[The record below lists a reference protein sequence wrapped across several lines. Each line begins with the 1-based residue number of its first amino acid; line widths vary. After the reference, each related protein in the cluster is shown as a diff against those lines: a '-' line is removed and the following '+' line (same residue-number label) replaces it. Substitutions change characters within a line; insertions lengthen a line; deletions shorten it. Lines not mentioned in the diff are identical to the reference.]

1 MMTFWFI
8 ASGLTIVILG
18 LLVWPLLKGP
28 AAVTAGEQEKKLSV
42 YRQQFAELKQDH
54 RNGVLT
60 DEQYQVAR
68 RELERR
74 VLEET
79 GTEQGPS
86 TGTAHHV
93 SGRAVA
99 LALAIVLPT
108 VSGLLY
114 VKLGSP
120 SAITHSTIQEGSEAD
135 LQSMRGLEA
144 LAERLKAK
152 LEQNP
157 TDGVGW
163 ALLARAYVELGRHP
177 EAVPIYEKA
186 IQLRPNDAQ
195 LLADYAD
202 ALGVLQDRKLEG
214 KPEALIRQ
222 ALKADPRNIKALMLA
237 GTVAYNH
244 KDYARAAS
252 YWEEARANLPPDI
265 DQGVIQELID
275 GIAEAKELGGVRQAT
290 EKPVPVKPAGEA
302 KPSLAISGQV
312 TLAPGLA
319 TKGSPTDTLFVF
331 ARAVEGPPMPVA
343 IVRGAKKDLPFTFQL
358 DDSNSPMPARKLSE
372 AGSVVIV
379 ARLSQSG
386 EAAPKRG
393 DLQGM
398 SQPVKPGVKGVRVTI
413 DREIP

>member
-42 YRQQFAELKQDH
+42 YRQQFAELEQDH
-54 RNGVLT
+54 RSGVLT

-79 GTEQGPS
+79 GAEQGPS
-86 TGTAHHV
+86 TGTARHV

-135 LQSMRGLEA
+135 VQSMRGLEA
-144 LAERLKAK
+144 LTERLKAK

-186 IQLRPNDAQ
+186 MQDLPAADSPYASVNQRVGEWFLQSLLTSLPTAEDVAGVVAEVVSADQPDLRYPVG
-195 LLADYAD
+195 AD
-202 ALGVLQDRKLEG
+202 AESLIAWRDDHGVD
-214 KPEALIRQ
+214 AWVQ
-222 ALKADPRNIKALMLA
+222 ASGADDDAWWAWMTEVTGIPR
-237 GTVAYNH
+237 
-244 KDYARAAS
+244 
-252 YWEEARANLPPDI
+252 
-265 DQGVIQELID
+265 
-275 GIAEAKELGGVRQAT
+275 
-290 EKPVPVKPAGEA
+290 
-302 KPSLAISGQV
+302 
-312 TLAPGLA
+312 PG
-319 TKGSPTDTLFVF
+319 
-331 ARAVEGPPMPVA
+331 
-343 IVRGAKKDLPFTFQL
+343 
-358 DDSNSPMPARKLSE
+358 
-372 AGSVVIV
+372 
-379 ARLSQSG
+379 
-386 EAAPKRG
+386 
-393 DLQGM
+393 
-398 SQPVKPGVKGVRVTI
+398 
-413 DREIP
+413 